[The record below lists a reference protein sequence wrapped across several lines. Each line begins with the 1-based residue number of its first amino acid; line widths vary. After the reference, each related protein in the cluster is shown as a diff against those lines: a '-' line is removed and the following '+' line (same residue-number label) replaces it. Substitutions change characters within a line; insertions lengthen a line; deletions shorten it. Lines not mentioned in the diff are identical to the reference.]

1 MSNANTVT
9 LTGNVT
15 RDPEIRIAPS
25 NQMSVVKFGLA
36 VNKSKRQADGSWE
49 DVPHYFEVTC
59 FGSLAD
65 NVTESVVKGT
75 RVTVF
80 GELEYSTWD
89 DKETGDKRSKV
100 AINAEDVAI
109 SLRWAKADVTKTN
122 SSNTSGSG
130 GSSKAA
136 DDEFWQ

>member
-1 MSNANTVT
+1 MSNQNSVT

-15 RDPEIRIAPS
+15 RDPEIRVTPGS
-25 NQMSVVKFGLA
+25 LTSVAKFGIA
-36 VNKSKRQADGSWE
+36 VNKSKRMPDGSFE
-49 DVPHYFEVTC
+49 ETPHYFDVTV

-65 NVTESVVKGT
+65 NVTESISKGA

-100 AINAEDVAI
+100 AILAEDVAV
-109 SLRWAKADVTKTN
+109 SLRWATATPVKNAK
-122 SSNTSGSG
+122 GSG
-130 GSSKAA
+130 GSSTAKG